1 MGSRYGAFLLGV
13 TVLALAAFVYAEL
26 RLLGFPDGHLT
37 ELDRARIP
45 LHSVFIGLSVLCGL
59 CSLYLA
65 AAESGRRRHLGLRAV
80 VPLYLVIVLA
90 TLLIDFHLGSY
101 LDGGTGG

>member
-1 MGSRYGAFLLGV
+1 MGSRYGAFLLGIA
-13 TVLALAAFVYAEL
+13 VLAVAALIHAEL
-26 RLLGFPDGHLT
+26 RLLGFPDGGLT

-45 LHSVFIGLSVLCGL
+45 LHSAFIGLSILCGL

-65 AAESGRRRHLGLRAV
+65 AAESDRRRNLGVRAV
-80 VPLYLVIVLA
+80 LLLYLVIGLA
-90 TLLIDFHLGSY
+90 TLLIDLHLSSY